1 MVDREVLPTHLEYG
15 DKLSQER
22 KIRQQQAGDAGHA
35 STRNRNRNRNR
46 STINYVTYFPETTYE
61 SSNIDRWN
69 RTRNNQRQTG
79 SLAKN

>member
-15 DKLSQER
+15 DKPSQER

-35 STRNRNRNRNR
+35 SNRNRNR

>member
-1 MVDREVLPTHLEYG
+1 MAYHEVPPTHLEYG
-15 DKLSQER
+15 DKPSQER

-35 STRNRNRNRNR
+35 STRNR
-46 STINYVTYFPETTYE
+46 STINHVTYFPETTYE
-61 SSNIDRWN
+61 SLNIDRWN